1 MNGRK
6 YRRKRSGSSGF
17 IPPAMMVLI
26 FFVAVFAILLMGVAV
41 ARGIQD
47 RRARKEKQTAEPA
60 VVETVQTTE
69 EINAATE

>member
-17 IPPAMMVLI
+17 IPPAMMVLMV
-26 FFVAVFAILLMGVAV
+26 FVAVFAILLMGVAL

-47 RRARKEKQTAEPA
+47 RKARKRKQAAEAA
-60 VVETVQTTE
+60 VVQTVEITE
-69 EINAATE
+69 EINVTTE